1 MSDDRDF
8 ALEFLVF
15 AIVIQFEV
23 VFARLVSDS
32 LKDLRAVLFAQV
44 E

>member
-1 MSDDRDF
+1 MCDDRDF

-15 AIVIQFEV
+15 AIIIQFEV
-23 VFARLVSDS
+23 VFARLVSDP
-32 LKDLRAVLFAQV
+32 LKNLRAVLFAQV